1 MPITLGP
8 LHADPSR
15 RCFHASID
23 GRRAFIELDNGAIFK
38 LAEHGESRSL
48 AAILDRKQP
57 QIIDA
62 AQRLVDKGYFAE
74 RDGALEVVVT
84 ALDL

>member
-8 LHADPSR
+8 PHADSSR

-23 GRRAFIELDNGAIFK
+23 GRRALIELDNGAVFK
-38 LAEHGESRSL
+38 LAERGGGRSL
-48 AAILDRKQP
+48 AAMLDKKQP

-62 AQRLVDKGYFAE
+62 AQRLVEKGHFAE
-74 RDGALEVVVT
+74 RDGALEIVVT

>member
-1 MPITLGP
+1 MTIMLGP
-8 LHADPSR
+8 PSADSSR

-23 GRRAFIELDNGAIFK
+23 GRRALIELDNGALFK
-38 LAEHGESRSL
+38 LVGNSGGPAL
-48 AAILDRKQP
+48 ATISDQKQP
-57 QIIDA
+57 LIVDA
-62 AQRLVDKGYFAE
+62 ARRLVEKGHFAE